1 MPLRKSFV
9 NRFVV
14 NIFERYIFCSF
25 NTQRSIRDYKVSE
38 IGASPGVGSCL
49 GKISGSGRLRV
60 RANSIHSTDAPACWL
75 NPAFEDEYGYPRY
88 FEPRTSQL

>member
-14 NIFERYIFCSF
+14 NIFDRYIFCSF

-38 IGASPGVGSCL
+38 IGALKGTESCL
-49 GKISGSGRLRV
+49 GKINRRGRLRV
-60 RANSIHSTDAPACWL
+60 RANSIHSNRCTCL
-75 NPAFEDEYGYPRY
+75 L
-88 FEPRTSQL
+88 T

>member
-25 NTQRSIRDYKVSE
+25 NTQRSIRDYKVSKY
-38 IGASPGVGSCL
+38 G
-49 GKISGSGRLRV
+49 
-60 RANSIHSTDAPACWL
+60 
-75 NPAFEDEYGYPRY
+75 AFEGAQSGLEKIGNGRDCL
-88 FEPRTSQL
+88 SV